1 MENLKQILGEE
12 LFSQVE
18 AKLEGK
24 KLMVDDGNF
33 IPKSRFNEV
42 NQAKKDLLN
51 QLKEK
56 DEQFNEISKKYSE
69 NKDLASELETLKND
83 KAKLIEEY
91 ENKLKAT
98 EFNHALEGALNS
110 ARCKN
115 IKALKALLDMDNIK
129 YQDGKLEGLEDQ
141 LNALKESDS
150 YLFKVTVPA
159 NTGGIGNFGR
169 GSNQITNPWA
179 KETFNLTEQARMLK
193 ENPALAA
200 QFKNNI

>member
-1 MENLKQILGEE
+1 MDLKELLGEE

-18 AKLEGK
+18 AKLDGK

-42 NQAKKDLLN
+42 NEAKKDLLK

-69 NKDLASELETLKND
+69 NKDLANELETLKSD

-91 ENKLKAT
+91 ENKIKT
-98 EFNHALEGALNS
+98 NEFNYALDSALTS
-110 ARCKN
+110 AKCKN
-115 IKALKALLDMDNIK
+115 SKALKALLDIEGIK
-129 YQDGKLEGLEDQ
+129 YQDGKLNGLEEQ

-150 YLFKVTVPA
+150 YLFETSVPA
-159 NTGGIGNFGR
+159 NTGGVGNFAR
-169 GSNQITNPWA
+169 GTNQITNPWA
-179 KETFNLTEQARMLK
+179 KETFNLTEQARLLK
-193 ENPALAA
+193 ENPTLAA
-200 QFKNNI
+200 QFRNNI

>member
-1 MENLKQILGEE
+1 MDLKELLGEE

-18 AKLEGK
+18 AKLDGK

-42 NQAKKDLLN
+42 NEAKKDLLK

-69 NKDLASELETLKND
+69 NKDLANELETLKSD

-91 ENKLKAT
+91 ENKIKT
-98 EFNHALEGALNS
+98 NEFNYALDSALTD
-110 ARCKN
+110 AKCKN
-115 IKALKALLDMDNIK
+115 AKALKALLDMEGIK
-129 YQDGKLEGLEDQ
+129 YQDGKLNGLEEQ

-150 YLFKVTVPA
+150 YLFETSVPT
-159 NTGGIGNFGR
+159 NTGGVGNFAR
-169 GSNQITNPWA
+169 GKAQVIT
-179 KETFNLTEQARMLK
+179 KDNLIT
-193 ENPALAA
+193 
-200 QFKNNI
+200 

>member
-1 MENLKQILGEE
+1 MENLKELLGEE

-18 AKLEGK
+18 VKLEGK
-24 KLMVDDGNF
+24 KLMIDDGNF

-69 NKDLASELETLKND
+69 NKDLANELETLKND
-83 KAKLIEEY
+83 KAKIVEEY

-98 EFNHALEGALNS
+98 EFNYALEGALNS
-110 ARCKN
+110 AKCKN
-115 IKALKALLDMDNIK
+115 AKALKALLDMDSIK
-129 YQDGKLEGLEDQ
+129 YQDGKLEGLEKQ

-150 YLFKVTVPA
+150 YLFEETVPS

-169 GSNQITNPWA
+169 GKAQAIT
-179 KETFNLTEQARMLK
+179 KEQFNNMSYAEKVNLFNNNK
-193 ENPALAA
+193 ELYDSL
-200 QFKNNI
+200 NN

>member
-1 MENLKQILGEE
+1 MDLKELLGEE

-18 AKLEGK
+18 AKLDGK

-69 NKDLASELETLKND
+69 NKDLVNELETLRND
-83 KAKLIEEY
+83 KTKLIEEY

-98 EFNHALEGALNS
+98 EFNHALDTALNS
-110 ARCKN
+110 AKCKN
-115 IKALKALLDMDNIK
+115 SKALKALLDIDSIK
-129 YQDGKLEGLEDQ
+129 YEEGKLNGLDDQ
-141 LNALKESDS
+141 LRVLKESDS
-150 YLFKVTVPA
+150 YLFEATTPS
-159 NTGGIGNFGR
+159 NTGGIGNFRRNNNNENVGVSSQSTFMTAIR
-169 GSNQITNPWA
+169 NNQIR
-179 KETFNLTEQARMLK
+179 K
-193 ENPALAA
+193 
-200 QFKNNI
+200 

>member
-69 NKDLASELETLKND
+69 NKDLANELETLKNE
-83 KAKLIEEY
+83 KASLIKEY
-91 ENKLKAT
+91 ENKIKAT

-110 ARCKN
+110 AKCKN
-115 IKALKALLDMDNIK
+115 AKALKALLDMDSIK
-129 YQDGKLEGLEDQ
+129 YQDGKLEGLESQ

-150 YLFKVTVPA
+150 YLFEGTVPP
-159 NTGGIGNFGR
+159 NTGGVGNFARNNNQNMGV
-169 GSNQITNPWA
+169 SSQSSFMTAIKNNQIR
-179 KETFNLTEQARMLK
+179 K
-193 ENPALAA
+193 
-200 QFKNNI
+200 

>member
-1 MENLKQILGEE
+1 MENLKEILGEE

-18 AKLEGK
+18 AKLDGK

-69 NKDLASELETLKND
+69 NKDLVNELETLRNE
-83 KAKLIEEY
+83 KASLIEEY
-91 ENKLKAT
+91 ENKIKAT
-98 EFNHALEGALNS
+98 EFNYALDSALNS
-110 ARCKN
+110 AKCKN
-115 IKALKALLDMDNIK
+115 TKALKALLDIDSIK
-129 YQDGKLEGLEDQ
+129 YQDGKLEGLESQ

-150 YLFKVTVPA
+150 YLFDGTVPA
-159 NTGGIGNFGR
+159 NTGSIGNFGR
-169 GSNQITNPWA
+169 SNPQVIT
-179 KETFNLTEQARMLK
+179 KEQFNDMSYTEKVNLFNNNK
-193 ENPALAA
+193 ELYDSL
-200 QFKNNI
+200 NNN

>member
-150 YLFKVTVPA
+150 YLFEVTVPD

-169 GSNQITNPWA
+169 GRPQAIT
-179 KETFNLTEQARMLK
+179 KEQFNNMSYTERLDLFNNNK
-193 ENPALAA
+193 ELYNSL
-200 QFKNNI
+200 NN

>member
-69 NKDLASELETLKND
+69 NKDLANELETLRNE
-83 KAKLIEEY
+83 KASLIEEY
-91 ENKLKAT
+91 ENKIKAT

-110 ARCKN
+110 AKCKN
-115 IKALKALLDMDNIK
+115 AKALKALLDMDSIK
-129 YQDGKLEGLEDQ
+129 YQDGKLEGLESQ

-150 YLFKVTVPA
+150 YLFEGTVPP
-159 NTGGIGNFGR
+159 NTGGIGNFARNNNQNVGV
-169 GSNQITNPWA
+169 SSQSSFMTAIKNNQIR
-179 KETFNLTEQARMLK
+179 K
-193 ENPALAA
+193 
-200 QFKNNI
+200 